1 MKSIYLLMALLV
13 FMLLNSGL
21 ASDKF
26 SPQLQ
31 QRMDKSSAQEIVT
44 VWVFL
49 NDKGGNLEENI
60 GLAEQN
66 LLPKDRERRLRH
78 FGSESILVD
87 FHDLPVYSTYIKT
100 ISSYAE
106 KVRQKSRWLNA
117 VSIDITKNNIRMI
130 TELEFVNRLELVFIK
145 DEPFLELENSIET
158 AGSHPENIA
167 NLNYGAS
174 FDQNQQINVVPLHNL
189 GYDGSGVVVAMLD
202 AGFNNL
208 EHQALKH
215 LNILA
220 TWDFVNG
227 DSIVWDEPGQMGSG
241 NHGTWTLSALAGFK
255 EGSLI
260 GPAYGADFLL
270 AKTEN
275 TDWERHI
282 EEDAWIAG
290 AEWADS
296 LGADIISSSLG
307 YLNGFTNGDTNYT
320 WQNMDGNSTIVTRG
334 ADLAA
339 SRGILVVNS
348 AGNEG
353 SSSPTIQNT
362 LVAPS
367 DGDSVLAIGSVDQT
381 GSRSG
386 FSSMGPTVDGRI
398 KPDVMARGSQ
408 TRCASVWDTTSYS
421 SVSGTSLSCPLVAGA
436 AALVLQANPS
446 YTNMDIIEALR
457 STASQANNPNNSYG
471 WGIIDATQAASYFT
485 GINDPEPNLTT
496 QLKLYENYPNPFNP
510 TTTITFEV
518 PEAGPLSLSVYN
530 LLGERVVELVRGW
543 GGSGT
548 HSVTWNASKLGS
560 GMYFIILE
568 NEQNRLIRKAL
579 LVK

>member
-1 MKSIYLLMALLV
+1 MKSINLFVCLLF
-13 FMLLNSGL
+13 FMVWSSGF
-21 ASDKF
+21 SSNKF
-26 SPQLQ
+26 SSSLQ
-31 QRMDKSSAQEIVT
+31 QKMHLISDQEIVS
-44 VWVFL
+44 VWVFFK
-49 NDKGGNLEENI
+49 DKGGNLEEN
-60 GLAEQN
+60 LKMAEQN
-66 LLPKDRERRLRH
+66 LLPKARDRRIRH
-78 FGSESILVD
+78 FSPENTLVD
-87 FHDLPVYSTYIKT
+87 FYDLPVYPEYVYS
-100 ISSYAE
+100 ISNYAE
-106 KVRQKSRWLNA
+106 RIRQKSRWLNA
-117 VSIDITKNNIRMI
+117 VSIEVRKENLHSIA
-130 TELEFVNRLELVFIK
+130 ELEYVSQLKLVFIK
-145 DEPFLELENSIET
+145 NEPLLELESSSEFT
-158 AGSHPENIA
+158 SSQPENTL
-167 NLNYGAS
+167 NLNYGQS
-174 FDQNQQINVVPLHNL
+174 FDQNQQINVVELHNL

-215 LNILA
+215 LNIIA

-255 EGSLI
+255 EGFLI

-320 WQNMDGNSTIVTRG
+320 WQNMDGNTTIVTKG

-339 SRGILVVNS
+339 GRGILVVNS

-353 SSSPTIQNT
+353 ASSPSIQNT
-362 LVAPS
+362 LIAPS
-367 DGDSVLAIGSVDQT
+367 DGDSVLAIGSVT
-381 GSRSG
+381 SSGSRSS
-386 FSSMGPTVDGRI
+386 FSSMGPTVDGRF

-421 SVSGTSLSCPLVAGA
+421 NVSGTSLSCPLVAGA
-436 AALVLQANPS
+436 TALVLQANPNF
-446 YTNMDIIEALR
+446 TNMDIIEALR
-457 STASQANNPNNSYG
+457 NTASQATTPDNAYG
-471 WGIIDATQAASYFT
+471 WGIIDAFQAASYYT
-485 GINDPEPNLTT
+485 TIGDPEPALITKLT
-496 QLKLYENYPNPFNP
+496 LYENYPNPFNP
-510 TTTITFEV
+510 TTTISFDV
-518 PEAGPLSLSVYN
+518 PESGYLSLTVYN
-530 LLGERVVELVRGW
+530 ILGERVAELVRGW
-543 GGSGT
+543 SATGT
-548 HSVTWNASKLGS
+548 HTVTWNASQLGT

-568 NEQNRLIRKAL
+568 NAQNRLIQKAL

>member
-1 MKSIYLLMALLV
+1 MKPIYLLVCLFS
-13 FMLLNSGL
+13 FMVWNSAL

-26 SPQLQ
+26 SLSLQ
-31 QRMDKSSAQEIVT
+31 GKMNKISAQETVS
-44 VWVFL
+44 VWVFFK
-49 NDKGGNLEENI
+49 DKGENLEES
-60 GLAEQN
+60 LELTEQN
-66 LLPKDRERRLRH
+66 LLPKARERRLRH
-78 FGSESILVD
+78 FGPEGALVD
-87 FHDLPVYSTYIKT
+87 FYDLPVYPEYINT
-100 ISSYAE
+100 INTYAE
-106 KVRQKSRWLNA
+106 KIRHKSRWLNA
-117 VSIDITKNNIRMI
+117 VTIDVRKDNLQSVSD
-130 TELEFVNRLELVFIK
+130 LEFVSQLDLVFLK
-145 DEPFLELENSIET
+145 DEPVRELENFPT
-158 AGSHPENIA
+158 ALNTNTESLEY
-167 NLNYGAS
+167 LNYGES
-174 FDQNQQINVVPLHNL
+174 LDQNQQINVVPLHNM
-189 GYDGSGVVVAMLD
+189 GYDGSGVLVAMLD

-208 EHQALKH
+208 EHQALQH

-227 DSIVWDEPGQMGSG
+227 DSIVWDEAGQMGSG

-255 EGSLI
+255 EGFLI

-307 YLNGFTNGDTNYT
+307 YLNGFTHGDTNYT
-320 WQNMDGNSTIVTRG
+320 WQNMDGNTTIVTIG

-339 SRGILVVNS
+339 GRGILVVNS

-362 LVAPS
+362 LIAPA
-367 DGDSVLAIGSVDQT
+367 DGDSVLAIGSVT
-381 GSRSG
+381 SSGSRSS
-386 FSSMGPTVDGRI
+386 FSSMGPTADGRI

-457 STASQANNPNNSYG
+457 STASQASNPNNSYG
-471 WGIIDATQAASYFT
+471 WGIIDAFQAANYFT
-485 GINDPEPNLTT
+485 SINNPEPNLIT

-510 TTTITFEV
+510 MTTIIFDV
-518 PEAGPLSLSVYN
+518 PESGNLSLTVYN
-530 LLGERVVELVRGW
+530 ILGERVAELVRGW
-543 GGSGT
+543 TASGT
-548 HSVTWNASKLGS
+548 HTVSWDASQLGS

-568 NEQNRLIRKAL
+568 NAQNRIIHKAL

>member
-1 MKSIYLLMALLV
+1 MKPIYLLVCLFS
-13 FMLLNSGL
+13 FMVWNSAL

-26 SPQLQ
+26 SLSLQ
-31 QRMDKSSAQEIVT
+31 GKMNKISAQETVS
-44 VWVFL
+44 VWVFFK
-49 NDKGGNLEENI
+49 DKGENLEES
-60 GLAEQN
+60 LELTEQN
-66 LLPKDRERRLRH
+66 LLPKARERRLRH
-78 FGSESILVD
+78 FGPEGALVD
-87 FHDLPVYSTYIKT
+87 FYDLPVYSEYING
-100 ISSYAE
+100 INSYAE
-106 KVRQKSRWLNA
+106 NIRQKSRWLNA
-117 VSIDITKNNIRMI
+117 VTIDVRKDNLQSVSD
-130 TELEFVNRLELVFIK
+130 LEFVSQLDLVFLK
-145 DEPFLELENSIET
+145 DEPVRELENFPAAPNT
-158 AGSHPENIA
+158 NPENLEY
-167 NLNYGAS
+167 LNYGES
-174 FDQNQQINVVPLHNL
+174 LDQNQQINVVPLHNL
-189 GYDGSGVVVAMLD
+189 GYDGSGVLVAMLD

-208 EHQALKH
+208 EHQALQH

-227 DSIVWDEPGQMGSG
+227 DSIVWDEAGQMGSG

-255 EGSLI
+255 EGFLI

-307 YLNGFTNGDTNYT
+307 YLNGFTHGDTNYT
-320 WQNMDGNSTIVTRG
+320 WQNMDGNTTIVTIG

-339 SRGILVVNS
+339 GRGILVVNS

-353 SSSPTIQNT
+353 ASSPTIQNT
-362 LVAPS
+362 LIAPS
-367 DGDSVLAIGSVDQT
+367 DGDSVLAIGSVT
-381 GSRSG
+381 SSGSRSS
-386 FSSMGPTVDGRI
+386 FSSMGPTADGRI

-408 TRCASVWDTTSYS
+408 TLCASVWDTTSYS
-421 SVSGTSLSCPLVAGA
+421 RVSGTSLSCPLVAGA

-457 STASQANNPNNSYG
+457 STASQASNPNNSYG
-471 WGIIDATQAASYFT
+471 WGIIDAFQAANYFT
-485 GINDPEPNLTT
+485 SINNPEPNLIT

-510 TTTITFEV
+510 TTMITFDV
-518 PEAGPLSLSVYN
+518 PESGNLSLTVYN
-530 LLGERVVELVRGW
+530 ILGERVAELVRGW
-543 GGSGT
+543 TASGT
-548 HSVTWNASKLGS
+548 HTVSWNASQLGS
-560 GMYFIILE
+560 GMYFIVLE
-568 NEQNRLIRKAL
+568 NAQNRIIHKAL